1 MSIVKNLETSVFKI
15 NTANGS
21 GTGFYSADHQI
32 IITNYHV
39 IAGSLTASVETQ
51 NKNRYL
57 ATVLYK
63 NPGKDIA
70 FLKVKNIPIP
80 IQSVCT
86 EHITT
91 ANSRDKIL
99 VMGYPFGM
107 PFTITEGIVSN
118 PRQNIGGSNFI
129 QTDAAINPGNSGG
142 PVINEKGELIGIVT
156 SKFSNADNMG
166 FAIPIET
173 LREEL
178 AIVKELSAELTI
190 GCPSCN
196 GLIEEQIAYCPN
208 CGNDIDENLFI
219 EHPLSDFSLK
229 IETAISKLNIDPV
242 LARTG
247 RERWDFH
254 QGSAEIRLFVYDNNY
269 VFATSPLNNLPRKNL
284 AELYQYI
291 LTTDLGKHRLSIS
304 NNQIFLSYRIHIS
317 DLYSDYLDEI
327 LDDITQLAIKADEL
341 DDVFTTNFGAE
352 MTAYSK
358 QV

>member
-1 MSIVKNLETSVFKI
+1 MSILKNIEHSVFKI

-21 GTGFYSADHQI
+21 GTGFYSSDHHI

-39 IAGSLTASVETQ
+39 VAGSLKASVEAQ
-51 NKNRYL
+51 DKNRYL
-57 ATVLYK
+57 ATIVYI

-70 FLKVKNIPIP
+70 FLKVKNLPALV
-80 IQSVCT
+80 QSVFT
-86 EHITT
+86 HHGTVT
-91 ANSRDKIL
+91 NSRDKIL

-118 PRQNIGGSNFI
+118 PKQNIGGSNFI

-142 PVINEKGELIGIVT
+142 PVINEKGELIGVVT
-156 SKFSNADNMG
+156 SKFSDADNIG
-166 FAIPIET
+166 FAIPVET

-178 AIVKELSAELTI
+178 DSVTELTADLTI

-196 GLIEEQIAYCPN
+196 GLIEEQVNYCPN

-219 EHPLSDFSLK
+219 EHTLSDFSQK
-229 IETAISKLNIDPV
+229 VETAIMRLNIDPV

-247 RERWDFH
+247 RERWYFH
-254 QGSAEIRLFVYDNNY
+254 KGSAEIRLFVYDNNY
-269 VFATSPLNNLPRKNL
+269 LFATSPLNNLPRKNL
-284 AELYQYI
+284 AALYQYI
-291 LTTDLGKHRLSIS
+291 LTTNLGKHRLSIS

-317 DLYSDYLDEI
+317 DLYSDYVDEI
-327 LDDITQLAIKADEL
+327 LHNITQLAVKADEL
-341 DDVFTTNFGAE
+341 DNVFVADFGAE
-352 MTAYSK
+352 MTEYSK